1 MLVGLI
7 DANSVYHSACA
18 AFFQR
23 AVDPAQPMQLVT
35 ATLTL
40 DEVIFV
46 LLQEIVAR
54 PPHNIT
60 RSRSQYL
67 HDHPEMVKAL
77 MAQLDPLVEALF
89 DLVTL
94 EPVTVADIRQ
104 MRQEM
109 LASGILPRDAI
120 HLAVMKRLGLV
131 AIASDD
137 EGFDNRITRGPRA
150 GRYPARGL
158 VAPAQNRAPG
168 SGGPGSIERQNR

>member
-1 MLVGLI
+1 MAHPLAEFRGDAIYLDTTVLVGLV
-7 DANSVYHSACA
+7 DADSVYHSACA

-23 AVDPAQPMQLVT
+23 AVDPAQPIQLVT

-40 DEVIFV
+40 DEVVFV
-46 LLQEIVAR
+46 LLQEMVAR
-54 PPHNIT
+54 LPYSIA

-67 HDHPEMVKAL
+67 HDHPEVVRAL
-77 MAQLDPLVEALF
+77 MVQLNPLVEALF

-94 EPVTVADIRQ
+94 EPVTAADIRQ

-109 LASGILPRDAI
+109 LATGILPRDAI

-137 EGFDNRITRGPRA
+137 EGFDNQQGINLFKP
-150 GRYPARGL
+150 
-158 VAPAQNRAPG
+158 
-168 SGGPGSIERQNR
+168 

>member
-1 MLVGLI
+1 VLVGLI
-7 DANSVYHSACA
+7 DAHSVYHSACA

-23 AVDPAQPMQLVT
+23 AVDPAHPIQLVT

-40 DEVIFV
+40 DEVVFV
-46 LLQEIVAR
+46 LLQEMVAR
-54 PPHNIT
+54 PPYSIA

-67 HDHPEMVKAL
+67 HDHPEVVRAL
-77 MAQLDPLVEALF
+77 MVQLDPLVETLF

-94 EPVTVADIRQ
+94 EPVTTADIQQ

-109 LASGILPRDAI
+109 KSSGTLPRDAI

-137 EGFDNRITRGPRA
+137 EGFDNRQGVSLFKP
-150 GRYPARGL
+150 
-158 VAPAQNRAPG
+158 
-168 SGGPGSIERQNR
+168 